1 MTETVADGA
10 RENIREKRAEWK
22 ERNHVSND
30 NNTIVMNEEE
40 KKKSLTLHEKEPEKE
55 TTVGQ
60 GVPNDPT
67 LTVNEGGEKPQ
78 KLPPKIDGLMDD
90 PDFGHFDDDDFKIQ
104 DGDIIEYLMKDV
116 ILDFS
121 ARQLNR
127 LAAIP
132 GIVTYELVTGG
143 IKSIG
148 KTCDNGKEAV
158 KDEWYDFKK
167 YVKNKFKR
175 KNNSNNNGSGNSH
188 AADTHSQSGQSIDAF
203 LKEKLANNADLR
215 KNIDKLDK
223 NSQKLLTSLYAGIYY
238 FDDETKQ
245 VTDIAKSKSFSYE
258 DFTKRF
264 KVDIE
269 DAKNLR
275 EQGKGYTLKKMKEN
289 LGISDTAQDDE
300 LKQYC
305 EECLKPQTYRN
316 EDIINRHS
324 EEWEDAFASAFDAN
338 KKYSSEHLL
347 EHKLKLSDIDSKTSL
362 IACNYALY
370 KSMEVLRKENVSDLS
385 NIPEGTL
392 NEMNESWGKTFAVA
406 KRDVLNAMKS
416 DKSLDLNN
424 LIQISE
430 EMSNKSLELAQDND
444 TKTEVKDE
452 LHEKLTPKEKDKEP
466 TTMGYEAKTHDY
478 ATNLHLSEQEKL
490 KRKLEKLSER
500 GKKGKGNGKGKY
512 PHPSYNNK
520 YNNKGRN
527 R

>member
-1 MTETVADGA
+1 MTETANEVRTSIKEQRDTKLPQ
-10 RENIREKRAEWK
+10 REFASAN
-22 ERNHVSND
+22 NSNS
-30 NNTIVMNEEE
+30 V
-40 KKKSLTLHEKEPEKE
+40 SLTLHEKEPEKE
-55 TTVGQ
+55 TTVDQ

-104 DGDIIEYLMKDV
+104 DGDIIEYLMKEV

-148 KTCDNGKEAV
+148 KTRDNFKEAA

-167 YVKNKFKR
+167 YVRNKFKR

-245 VTDIAKSKSFSYE
+245 VTNIAKSKSLSYE
-258 DFTKRF
+258 DFAKRF
-264 KVDIE
+264 KVDIK

-275 EQGKGYTLKKMKEN
+275 EQGKEYTLKKMKEN
-289 LGISDTAQDDE
+289 LGISDTAHDGE

-316 EDIINRHS
+316 EDIISRHS

-406 KRDVLNAMKS
+406 KRDVLKAMKS

-430 EMSNKSLELAQDND
+430 EMCNKSLELAQDND

-452 LHEKLTPKEKDKEP
+452 FHEKLTPKEKDKEP
-466 TTMGYEAKTHDY
+466 KTMGDEAKTHDY
-478 ATNLHLSEQEKL
+478 ATNLHLSKQEKL
-490 KRKLEKLSER
+490 KLKLVELSEKRER
-500 GKKGKGNGKGKY
+500 GKGKGNGNGNGNGKFNTKY
-512 PHPSYNNK
+512 PKH
-520 YNNKGRN
+520 KGGHN